1 MGRVYVKRDESGEIL
16 QLGREPEPGMTET
29 LPADDPA
36 VQQFLDRARGAEPA
50 AVAEALQ
57 RSDAEL
63 VRVVE
68 DLTNLLIEKGVIRF
82 TELPTAAQR
91 KLLDR
96 RQLRSDRKALD
107 LIAGSDD
114 NGDDLFAHFSE
125 IKAEGF
131 KSLQD
136 GQKVSFDVTQ
146 GKKGLQASNI
156 RPA

>member
-1 MGRVYVKRDESGEIL
+1 MSVERMDNVYVKRDSDGEIVAI
-16 QLGREPEPGMTET
+16 GRESEPGMSEVVTM
-29 LPADDPA
+29 DDPA
-36 VQQFLDRARGAEPA
+36 VQRFLDRGRGVEPA

-114 NGDDLFAHFSE
+114 NGDDRFM
-125 IKAEGF
+125 
-131 KSLQD
+131 
-136 GQKVSFDVTQ
+136 
-146 GKKGLQASNI
+146 
-156 RPA
+156 P

>member
-1 MGRVYVKRDESGEIL
+1 MDSVYVKRDPSGAIVTI
-16 QLGREPEPGMTET
+16 GREPEPGMSE
-29 LPADDPA
+29 AVAVDDPV
-36 VQQFLDRARGAEPA
+36 VQRFLDPSRGEEPA

-68 DLTNLLIEKGVIRF
+68 DLTNLLIEKGVIKF

-96 RQLRSDRKALD
+96 RQLRRDRKALD

-114 NGDDLFAHFSE
+114 NGDDRFM
-125 IKAEGF
+125 
-131 KSLQD
+131 
-136 GQKVSFDVTQ
+136 
-146 GKKGLQASNI
+146 
-156 RPA
+156 P

>member
-1 MGRVYVKRDESGEIL
+1 MGSVYVKRDESGEIL
-16 QLGREPEPGMTET
+16 KLGREPEPDMTET

-36 VQQFLDRARGAEPA
+36 VQRFIHLSRGAEPA

-96 RQLRSDRKALD
+96 RQLRRDRKALD

-114 NGDDLFAHFSE
+114 NGDDRFM
-125 IKAEGF
+125 
-131 KSLQD
+131 
-136 GQKVSFDVTQ
+136 
-146 GKKGLQASNI
+146 
-156 RPA
+156 P